1 MSGVITDES
10 IQGLGHLKKVFA
22 AFEKLKSA
30 ATERDTAKN
39 RKLHYSQYASLILL
53 SMFNPAMQCV
63 RGLSDSSALKKV
75 QKLIG
80 GGRVS
85 IGSLSESVRVFDP
98 QSLEPIIEGLLADLP
113 QQHGGAGPRRNIPD
127 SIPHELAQ
135 KLIAADG
142 CSFRALPQ
150 IVHAIGARDNGKWK
164 LHLQFQVL
172 KGIAD
177 KAIVTPDETGGDDD
191 ERSVLANHI
200 DPDFIYLGDGGYE
213 RYSLL
218 ALIVRK
224 GSHYVIRCQNRPVE
238 VIEERA
244 VSKAAREA
252 RVSSDQIVRLGK
264 SRGDVGAVDHPVR
277 RIVIDSRAQG
287 RLHPGNSTKDQII
300 LLTSLTDV
308 SAEVI
313 AAMYSLRW
321 TIELF
326 FRWLKHL
333 LGCRHLLSE
342 KSEGVTIRIY
352 CALIASLLLAQIT
365 GMNVGRRA
373 FNLVC
378 LYLQGWADADELAEG
393 LARIQASQ
401 SARKSH

>member
-1 MSGVITDES
+1 
-10 IQGLGHLKKVFA
+10 
-22 AFEKLKSA
+22 
-30 ATERDTAKN
+30 
-39 RKLHYSQYASLILL
+39 
-53 SMFNPAMQCV
+53 
-63 RGLSDSSALKKV
+63 
-75 QKLIG
+75 
-80 GGRVS
+80 
-85 IGSLSESVRVFDP
+85 
-98 QSLEPIIEGLLADLP
+98 
-113 QQHGGAGPRRNIPD
+113 
-127 SIPHELAQ
+127 
-135 KLIAADG
+135 
-142 CSFRALPQ
+142 
-150 IVHAIGARDNGKWK
+150 
-164 LHLQFQVL
+164 
-172 KGIAD
+172 
-177 KAIVTPDETGGDDD
+177 
-191 ERSVLANHI
+191 
-200 DPDFIYLGDGGYE
+200 
-213 RYSLL
+213 
-218 ALIVRK
+218 
-224 GSHYVIRCQNRPVE
+224 VIRCQNRPVE
-238 VIEERA
+238 VIEERV

-308 SAEVI
+308 PAEVI

-342 KSEGVTIRIY
+342 KSDGVTIRIY

-365 GMNVGRRA
+365 RMNVGRRA